1 LLVWTTTPWTLA
13 ANVAAAVH
21 PDLTYVRVKQGDDV
35 LYVSQGALATAVR
48 GEHEVLG
55 EVKGSELVGLT
66 YRGPFDELPGQQSI
80 VHRVIE
86 WDEVSDEE
94 GTGIVHIA
102 PGAGAEDF
110 ALSKIH
116 DLAVIAPLEEDGT
129 YTLNAGFGFLEG
141 RFAGDVAEDVF
152 ASLRDKGLLYRV
164 QDYTHRYPTCWRCG
178 SELVFRLVDEWFIA
192 MDEVRP
198 QIMEIVRQIRWIPE
212 FGLARELDWLR
223 NMHDWMISKK
233 RYYGLALPIY
243 ECHACGH
250 FEVIG
255 SEVEL
260 KERAI
265 KGWDEFEG
273 HSPHRPWIDA
283 VQIACASC
291 GTPVER
297 IRDVGN
303 PWLDAGIVPYSTLD
317 YRHDRAFWEQWFPAD
332 WVSESFP
339 GQFRNWFYSL
349 LAMSTVME
357 NRAPFK
363 ALFGY
368 GLLRDEKGEE
378 MHKSKGNAIWF
389 EDAAERM
396 GVDVMRWMFARA
408 NPTNNLNFGW
418 AAGDEIKRS
427 FLSTLWNTYSFFVT
441 YANIDGW
448 TPGGGGQSGNRAIGQ
463 SGGRSSPPTVAGEA
477 STSVRPELVEGR
489 ASEGGSAEG
498 AAPLPGGM
506 GGVPPT
512 LPNSPAEQRDSD
524 AQRNAASLTELDRW
538 ALSELNQLIAAV
550 TRDLEA
556 YDSMSATRRIEDF
569 VEGLSNWYVRR
580 SRRRFWKSED
590 DGDKRAAYETLY
602 TCLET
607 LDLLLAPI
615 MPFVAEDIYQNL
627 ARSWDPRAP
636 ESVHLCD
643 WPVANEALIDEELS
657 ASVRL
662 IQRLASLGRS
672 ARSKAN
678 IRVRQPLAR
687 VHVKTASER
696 ERETVLQM
704 ADQLLEELNVKELAL
719 ISNEA
724 AFFDYQVRPNLPVL
738 GPKYG
743 SEVGR
748 IQRALAQAD
757 RTAVAQAVGARRT
770 VALDGFELQP
780 EELLVNVSG
789 KPGYAIA
796 EEAGYAVA
804 VTTEVT
810 PELADEGLARE
821 LVRRIQE
828 MRKSAGFEIADR
840 IRLGYEGDAEAG
852 RVIEA
857 WREYITQ
864 ETLAEEIRSGVGG
877 GHVEEHEID
886 GRRVKLAV
894 ERVA

>member
-1 LLVWTTTPWTLA
+1 
-13 ANVAAAVH
+13 
-21 PDLTYVRVKQGDDV
+21 
-35 LYVSQGALATAVR
+35 
-48 GEHEVLG
+48 
-55 EVKGSELVGLT
+55 
-66 YRGPFDELPGQQSI
+66 
-80 VHRVIE
+80 
-86 WDEVSDEE
+86 
-94 GTGIVHIA
+94 
-102 PGAGAEDF
+102 
-110 ALSKIH
+110 
-116 DLAVIAPLEEDGT
+116 
-129 YTLNAGFGFLEG
+129 
-141 RFAGDVAEDVF
+141 
-152 ASLRDKGLLYRV
+152 
-164 QDYTHRYPTCWRCG
+164 
-178 SELVFRLVDEWFIA
+178 
-192 MDEVRP
+192 
-198 QIMEIVRQIRWIPE
+198 
-212 FGLARELDWLR
+212 
-223 NMHDWMISKK
+223 
-233 RYYGLALPIY
+233 
-243 ECHACGH
+243 
-250 FEVIG
+250 
-255 SEVEL
+255 
-260 KERAI
+260 
-265 KGWDEFEG
+265 
-273 HSPHRPWIDA
+273 
-283 VQIACASC
+283 
-291 GTPVER
+291 
-297 IRDVGN
+297 
-303 PWLDAGIVPYSTLD
+303 
-317 YRHDRAFWEQWFPAD
+317 
-332 WVSESFP
+332 
-339 GQFRNWFYSL
+339 
-349 LAMSTVME
+349 
-357 NRAPFK
+357 
-363 ALFGY
+363 
-368 GLLRDEKGEE
+368 
-378 MHKSKGNAIWF
+378 
-389 EDAAERM
+389 
-396 GVDVMRWMFARA
+396 
-408 NPTNNLNFGW
+408 
-418 AAGDEIKRS
+418 
-427 FLSTLWNTYSFFVT
+427 
-441 YANIDGW
+441 
-448 TPGGGGQSGNRAIGQ
+448 
-463 SGGRSSPPTVAGEA
+463 
-477 STSVRPELVEGR
+477 
-489 ASEGGSAEG
+489 
-498 AAPLPGGM
+498 
-506 GGVPPT
+506 
-512 LPNSPAEQRDSD
+512 
-524 AQRNAASLTELDRW
+524 LTELDRW

-550 TRDLEA
+550 TRDLES

-615 MPFVAEDIYQNL
+615 MPFVAEDMYQNL

-719 ISNEA
+719 ISDEA

-757 RTAVAQAVGARRT
+757 RTAVAQAVGARRV
-770 VALDGFELQP
+770 VALDGFELEP

-789 KPGYAIA
+789 KPGYAVA

-857 WREYITQ
+857 WREYISQ

-894 ERVA
+894 ERVS